1 MKLPTFFPTEN
12 DFRQW
17 LEKNYDTAPELL
29 VGFYKTT
36 SGKESMTWP
45 QSVDQA
51 LCYGWIDGVRKSLNE
66 GAYTIRFT
74 PRRPTSIWSTINIKK
89 MEDLQQRGLM
99 QPAGLAAFAK
109 RRESHSE
116 VYSHEQKVPAE
127 LSPELEAEFK
137 ANAIAWEFFM
147 KQPPSYRKVVI
158 HLIMTA
164 KQEKTTRSRFNKV
177 LAASEKGERI
187 SNWG

>member
-1 MKLPTFFPTEN
+1 MKPTFFATEN
-12 DFRQW
+12 AFRQW
-17 LEKNYDTAPELL
+17 LDKNHDKEQELL

-36 SGKESMTWP
+36 SGKPSMTWP

-51 LCYGWIDGVRKSLNE
+51 LCYGWIDGVRKSAGE
-66 GAYTIRFT
+66 DSYTIRFT

-89 MEDLQQRGLM
+89 MENLQQRGLM

-116 VYSHEQKVPAE
+116 IYSHEQKAVAE
-127 LSPELEAEFK
+127 LSANLEAEFK
-137 ANAIAWEFFM
+137 ANAPAWDFFM
-147 KQPPSYRKVVI
+147 KQAPSYRKMVI

-164 KQEKTTRSRFNKV
+164 KQEKTKRSRFEKV
-177 LAASEKGERI
+177 VAASAKGERI

>member
-1 MKLPTFFPTEN
+1 M
-12 DFRQW
+12 
-17 LEKNYDTAPELL
+17 
-29 VGFYKTT
+29 GFYKTT

-51 LCYGWIDGVRKSLNE
+51 LCYGWIDGVRKSLNDE
-66 GAYTIRFT
+66 SYTIRFT
-74 PRRPTSIWSTINIKK
+74 PRRPTSIWSSVNIKK

-116 VYSHEQKVPAE
+116 IYSHEQKVPAE
-127 LSPELEAEFK
+127 LSPEMEAEFK
-137 ANAIAWEFFM
+137 MNANAWEFFM
-147 KQPPSYRKVVI
+147 KQAQSYRKVVI
-158 HLIMTA
+158 HLVMSA
-164 KQEKTTRSRFNKV
+164 KQEKTKRSRFDKLV
-177 LAASEKGERI
+177 AVSAKGERI